1 MANDLVVKSNELIEA
16 SYRLGLVEAKIILKL
31 ASLIKRD
38 DKTFIDYHVSAR
50 ALMKEINLGERHYEE
65 LQKATLGLVEKTATL
80 KESDGDLQISFL
92 ASAKHYK
99 KGHKKG
105 MIRFRFDPALKPYL
119 LQLKEKF
126 TAFRLENTLNLRS
139 IYAIRLYELLKQY
152 ETIGKR
158 QITIEKFR
166 EILELKK
173 SEYKLYGHFKTRI
186 ILPAQRELK
195 KKTDISFEF
204 EEIKEGRSVAEIL
217 FHIYPNQEQEKPV
230 DLFEHVLIEKMQKV
244 VVFSMKKMRD
254 IIERYNDEKIE
265 IALKYTKEKAR
276 ENKEGYFLE
285 LLNDPNFGE
294 AEIEKR
300 KLRKKKEEKENQ
312 EYIKQLEDEARQA
325 EEKKKI
331 DTFIEKNP
339 ERFKELCKEF
349 EEINGEKMP
358 SLSQA
363 VRISLA
369 KNYARV
375 EILKEIK
382 ESEQS

>member
-1 MANDLVVKSNELIEA
+1 MANDLVIKSNDLIEA

-31 ASLIKRD
+31 ASLIKRE
-38 DKTFIDYHVSAR
+38 DKVFVDYHVSAR
-50 ALMKEINLGERHYEE
+50 TLMKEINLGDRHYEE

-99 KGHKKG
+99 KGPKKG

-152 ETIGKR
+152 EAIGKR
-158 QITIEKFR
+158 QISIEKFR

-173 SEYKLYGHFKTRI
+173 TEYKLYSDFKRRI
-186 ILPAQRELK
+186 IAPAQRELK

-204 EEIKEGRSVAEIL
+204 EEIKAGRSVAEIK
-217 FHIYPNQEQEKPV
+217 FFIYSNKEQEKPI
-230 DLFEHVLIEKMQKV
+230 DLFEHVLIERMQKV
-244 VVFSMKKMRD
+244 VVFSEKKMRV

-276 ENKEGYFLE
+276 ENKEGYFLQ
-285 LLNDPNFGE
+285 LLDDPNFGE
-294 AEIEKR
+294 AEIEA
-300 KLRKKKEEKENQ
+300 RKKKEAREERENQ
-312 EYIKQLEDEARQA
+312 KYIEQQEQEAQQGKER
-325 EEKKKI
+325 KKI
-331 DTFIEKNP
+331 DAFIDKNP
-339 ERFKELCKEF
+339 DRLDQLIKEF
-349 EEINGEKMP
+349 EEINAEKMP
-358 SLSQA
+358 SLTA
-363 VRISLA
+363 TTKAALA
-369 KNYARV
+369 KNYARL

-382 ESEQS
+382 ENESL